1 MRDAVFCKSCGCV
14 QPLECCRQ
22 KLSNSFAVFDITPSF
37 DVDGNALEAAYKSL
51 QRRVHP
57 DSFYSKSKVEVDL
70 ALQVACDV

>member
-1 MRDAVFCKSCGCV
+1 
-14 QPLECCRQ
+14 
-22 KLSNSFAVFDITPSF
+22 VFDITPSF
-37 DVDGNALEAAYKSL
+37 DVDGNALEAAYKGL